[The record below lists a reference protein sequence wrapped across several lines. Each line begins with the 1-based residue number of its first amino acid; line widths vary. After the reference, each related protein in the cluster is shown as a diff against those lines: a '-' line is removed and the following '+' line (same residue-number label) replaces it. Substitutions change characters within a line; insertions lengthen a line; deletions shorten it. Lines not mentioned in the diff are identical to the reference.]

1 MSVERSR
8 LLVVD
13 DEEFNR
19 EIIAEYLEDEPWDLT
34 MAQDGRSAL
43 ALLHAPEAAFD
54 AVVLDRMMP
63 EIDGLEVLRH
73 IRQDPSLQGLPVILQ
88 TAAAGREQVAEG
100 LRLGAYYYL
109 TKPYHRDALVA
120 VVRSALNARSQ
131 RLELAQRIEEYR
143 GVMAL
148 VLEGTF
154 QFRTLGEARALA
166 AALGSACADP
176 DAASLGLV
184 ELLVN
189 AVEHGNLG
197 ISLEEKAALLSNG
210 RWEREVQ
217 ARLARPEYAEKTVRV
232 SCRRVGA
239 DLIVLIADQGEGFDW
254 AQFLTMDESRA
265 FQPNGRGISLA
276 RRLAFRTLE
285 YRGCGNEVVATLA
298 ACVPEADRGNGPADP
313 KQREAA

>member
-298 ACVPEADRGNGPADP
+298 ARVPEADRGNGPADP